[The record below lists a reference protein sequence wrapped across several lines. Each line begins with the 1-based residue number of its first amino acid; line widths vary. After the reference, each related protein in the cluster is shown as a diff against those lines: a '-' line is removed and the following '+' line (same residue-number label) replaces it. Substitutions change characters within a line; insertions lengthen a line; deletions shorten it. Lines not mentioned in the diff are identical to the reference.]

1 MGSVLG
7 WGTKVL
13 HAKSQ
18 TKANKQKL
26 PQINRQ
32 NEEMKEGTSY
42 YRPQSDV
49 RSVLSDSLRPHGQ
62 RSLAGYSSDSGME
75 PALAGGF
82 FTTEPP
88 GKPCGCPRKSSR

>member
-13 HAKSQ
+13 HAKTQ
-18 TKANKQKL
+18 PKANEQKP

-32 NEEMKEGTSY
+32 NKEMKEGTSY

-62 RSLAGYSSDSGME
+62 RSLAGYSPDSAVE
-75 PALAGGF
+75 PALA
-82 FTTEPP
+82 EIASID
-88 GKPCGCPRKSSR
+88 KNSEKS